1 MLKQLSRLKRTQSTF
16 IILFAILLGVSLV
29 FFYAPARDANA
40 TIATANETVARI
52 GNQEIKVKEL
62 EAVKEQYTR
71 IPQGQSYLAQLG
83 GNRGLL
89 DGLVSQRVIAAE
101 ATRLGLGVSDAELSE
116 KLRQQFSDAAGNFIG
131 EERYRRRVPDFVQ
144 YEAQQR
150 AALAAAKVQ
159 EFVTAGVQISPQQV
173 EEDWKRANT
182 KFELVYVPV
191 TADKLA
197 SRIQPSDADIQAFY
211 DKNKSDFAIATP
223 QKKIRYVFINQEKAG
238 ANLSFPDEE
247 LRAGYETLS
256 AENKQAGVRLQ
267 QIVLKIARPDLDDQ
281 VRNKALDLI
290 RQSRGANND
299 DKISEERFA
308 ELARGNSEDP
318 ATAKNG
324 GATANI
330 LRRNPNA
337 KPDDAMQSL
346 LQLEPGQLSE
356 PKKIGNAYYVFRRG
370 EPVPKSFEDAKQE
383 LLVSLRNRRAY
394 AVAAQLATRATERL
408 KETKNVEQVAREL
421 APQANMTPEEMMRE
435 TDYIKPGDDVRDIGS
450 SPQFEEVIAPLNN
463 TGDVG
468 ERVGIRGGF
477 AIPQLVD
484 KRDPRTPELAEV
496 RDQVIKRTQE
506 EQARTQLE
514 ARANELAANTQSPAD
529 LRARAAALGLEAAD
543 EKDYKLGSPLGSAG
557 TSSAGD
563 AAIFALAAN
572 QVARTPVKIG
582 DQYVVVAAV
591 GRTDADLTE
600 FAKQR
605 DELTRQA
612 LQSAQSQVF
621 GDFIT
626 AARRRM
632 EAAGDIKIYDDVL
645 ARLAA
650 DEPISPLIS
659 PTASGFP
666 IPGGTQDLP

>member
-29 FFYAPARDANA
+29 FFYAPSSDVNA

-52 GNQEIKVKEL
+52 GDQEIKVSEL
-62 EAVKEQYTR
+62 EAIKEQYTR
-71 IPQGQSYLAQLG
+71 IPQGQTYLAQLG

-89 DGLVSQRVIAAE
+89 DGLVSQRVIAAQ
-101 ATRLGLGVSDAELSE
+101 AVQLGLGVSDAELAE

-131 EERYRRRVPDFVQ
+131 AERYRRRVGDVGR
-144 YEAQQR
+144 YEAEQR

-191 TADKLA
+191 VADKLA
-197 SRIQPSDADIQAFY
+197 TRLQPSDADIQAFY
-211 DKNKSDFAIATP
+211 DKNKSDFAITTP

-238 ANLSFPDEE
+238 ANLNFSDEE
-247 LRAGYETLS
+247 LRAEYERLP
-256 AENKQAGVRLQ
+256 AANKQAGVRLQ

-290 RQSRGANND
+290 RQARGTNND
-299 DKISEERFA
+299 DKVSEERFA

-318 ATAKNG
+318 ATARNG
-324 GATANI
+324 GALANI

-337 KPDDAMQSL
+337 KPDDALQSL
-346 LQLEPGQLSE
+346 LQLEPGQISE

-370 EPVPKSFEDAKQE
+370 ESVPKSFEDAKQE

-394 AVAAQLATRATERL
+394 AAAAQLATRATERL

-421 APQANMTPEEMMRE
+421 AAEANMTPAEMIRE
-435 TDYIKPGDDVRDIGS
+435 TDYIKPGDDVQDIGS
-450 SPQFEEVIAPLNN
+450 SPQFEEAVAPLNN

-477 AIPQLVD
+477 AIPLLIDV
-484 KRDPRTPELAEV
+484 RPPRTPELAEV
-496 RDQVIKRTQE
+496 RDQVVKRTQE
-506 EQARTQLE
+506 EQARAQLE
-514 ARANELAANTQSPAD
+514 ARANELAANAESAAD

-543 EKDYKLGSPLGSAG
+543 EKDYTLGSPLGSAG
-557 TSSAGD
+557 TSAASD
-563 AAIFALAAN
+563 AAIFALAPG
-572 QVARTPVKIG
+572 QVTRTPIKIG
-582 DQYVVVAAV
+582 DQYVVVAVAA
-591 GRTDADLTE
+591 RTDADLTE

-605 DELTRQA
+605 DTLTRQA

-621 GDFIT
+621 GDYIT

-632 EAAGDIKIYDDVL
+632 EEAGDIKIYDDVL

-650 DEPISPLIS
+650 DEPMSPLIS
-659 PTASGFP
+659 PATGGFP
-666 IPGGTQDLP
+666 APGGTQDLP